1 MSRSFWTFTLIG
13 LLVVLTA
20 GCSMTKLAARQ
31 TTAVMLQAVPS
42 YDRESDLEFAEQASL
57 SNLKMMEGL
66 LEVTPD
72 DKDLLL
78 LTSSSFTRY
87 AFGFF
92 EEQIEIADAEF
103 DFETK
108 ERIVKRAVNF
118 YGRGKDYAVRA
129 MAKYR
134 KSFPAALK
142 KDLDSLSAELSQ
154 CGREFVPALF
164 WTAFSWGSIINLQQS
179 EPARLAELGKVEL
192 MMERILE
199 LDETFFFGGP
209 HLFFGTYYGV
219 RSEMLGGDPPRAKK
233 HLLRAIELTRGKF
246 LMSRF
251 MMAKGYAVQT
261 QDRELFE
268 TTLNEILEASPDLY
282 PEQRLA
288 NELAKRRAA
297 RLLERVDDLFFE

>member
-1 MSRSFWTFTLIG
+1 MSRSIWALPLIG
-13 LLVVLTA
+13 LVAMMTA
-20 GCSMTKLAARQ
+20 GCNMTRLAAKQ
-31 TTAVMLQAVPS
+31 TTAVMLKAVPS
-42 YDRESDLEFAEQASL
+42 YDRESDLEFAEQSSL

-92 EEQIEIADAEF
+92 EEKIEIAEVGY
-103 DFETK
+103 DFEAK
-108 ERIVKRAVNF
+108 GKLSKRAIDF

-129 MAKYR
+129 MAESR
-134 KSFPAALK
+134 KDFPKVLD
-142 KDLDSLSAELSQ
+142 KDLEALSAELRQ
-154 CGREFVPALF
+154 CGREHVAALF
-164 WTAFSWGSIINLQQS
+164 WTAFSWGSMINLQQS

-192 MMERILE
+192 LMQRIME

-209 HLFFGTYYGV
+209 HLFYGTYYGT

-233 HLLRAIELTRGKF
+233 HLLRAIEITQGKF

-251 MMAKGYAVQT
+251 MLAKGFAVQT

-268 TTLNEILEASPDLY
+268 KTLKEILAAAPDLY

-288 NELAKRRAA
+288 NELTKRRAA
-297 RLLERVDDLFFE
+297 RLLTRIDDLFFE

>member
-1 MSRSFWTFTLIG
+1 MSRSLWAPPFVC
-13 LLVVLTA
+13 LLVLMTA
-20 GCSMTKLAARQ
+20 GCNMTRLAAKQ

-42 YDRESDLEFAEQASL
+42 YDRESDLEFAEQSSL

-72 DKDLLL
+72 DKELLL

-92 EEQIEIADAEF
+92 EEKIEIADKEY

-108 ERIVKRAVNF
+108 AKLVKRTVDF
-118 YGRGKDYAVRA
+118 YGRGKAYAVRA
-129 MAKYR
+129 MARSR
-134 KSFPAALK
+134 KNFPFVLD
-142 KDLDSLSAELSQ
+142 KDLETLAAELKQ
-154 CGREFVPALF
+154 CGQEQVPGLF

-179 EPARLAELGKVEL
+179 DPARLAELGKIEL
-192 MMERILE
+192 MMQRIME
-199 LDETFFFGGP
+199 LDEHFFFGGP
-209 HLFFGTYYGV
+209 HLFFGTYYGG

-233 HLLRAIELTRGKF
+233 HLMRAIELTQGKF
-246 LMSRF
+246 LISRF
-251 MMAKGYAVQT
+251 MLAKGVAVQT

-268 TTLNEILEASPDLY
+268 TTLKEILAASPDLY

-288 NELAKRRAA
+288 NELTKRRAK
-297 RLLERVDDLFFE
+297 RLLARIDDLFFE